1 MKLQVEKKQRY
12 AKMRAHTATHLL
24 HAQLDKILWT
34 TKQSWSFVD
43 EDYFR
48 LDFTTDKPLDSKQIL
63 QIEKNVNQIIY
74 WAYDVI
80 KEEMNIN
87 DAINKWAKAFFED
100 KYWDVV
106 RTIKIWEDI
115 SFELCWWTHVENT
128 REIWIFKIIWQEAVA
143 SWIRRIVWTTW
154 PKVFDYIIEK
164 NNVIHEIWT
173 KLDSSEKQLLDKVD
187 KIIKELETVQS
198 ENESFRSI
206 VMKNYIKE
214 IIRKSNN
221 SNFEYVVNITT
232 DSNLNSFNFKDI
244 TNYIKSKYRQNSII
258 VTKHDWTYFLKTENA
273 KETLKNYQIKWWW
286 NNEQAQWKDPKILE
300 IIS

>member
-12 AKMRAHTATHLL
+12 SKMRAHTATHLL
-24 HAQLDKILWT
+24 HAQLDKVLWT
-34 TKQSWSFVD
+34 TKQSWSYVN

-48 LDFTTDKPLDSKQIL
+48 LDFTTDKPLDSKDII
-63 QIEKNVNQIIY
+63 QIEKNINNIIY
-74 WAYDVI
+74 LSYDVI
-80 KEEMNIN
+80 IEEMNIN

-100 KYWDVV
+100 KYWDIV
-106 RTIKIWEDI
+106 RTVKIWDEI

-143 SWIRRIVWTTW
+143 SWIRRIVWITW

-164 NNVIHEIWT
+164 NNIIQEIWT

-198 ENESFRSI
+198 ENQSFRSMTI
-206 VMKNYIKE
+206 KNYINE
-214 IIRKSNN
+214 IIHKSNN
-221 SNFEYVVNITT
+221 PNFEYVINITT

-244 TNYIKSKYRQNSII
+244 TNYIKSEYKQNSII
-258 VTKHDWTYFLKTENA
+258 VTKHEWTYFLKTENA
-273 KETLKNYQIKWWW
+273 KEILKNYQIKWWW